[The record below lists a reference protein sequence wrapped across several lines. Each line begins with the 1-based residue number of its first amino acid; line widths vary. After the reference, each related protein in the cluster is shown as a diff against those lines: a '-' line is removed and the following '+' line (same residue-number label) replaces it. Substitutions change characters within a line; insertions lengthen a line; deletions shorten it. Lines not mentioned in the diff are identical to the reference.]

1 MDVSFSRA
9 GTASLTNECRL
20 PRCQGAAPGRHRAL
34 SRHALAARRSEL
46 SASSDLL
53 GLCARGHRH
62 EWGVEGRLAHALA
75 PLPLPPL
82 GQSRL
87 RSRARPQ
94 RRAPPLRAVAL
105 WPLDRHAKPPV
116 TRGPK
121 PGKSRGIRSISYL
134 RWYAGV
140 RGATHDFPDIS

>member
-20 PRCQGAAPGRHRAL
+20 SRCQGAAPGRHRAL

-46 SASSDLL
+46 SVSAELL

-62 EWGVEGRLAHALA
+62 EWGVEGRLARVLA
-75 PLPLPPL
+75 PLPLSPL
-82 GQSRL
+82 GRCWR

-94 RRAPPLRAVAL
+94 RRAPPVRAVAL
-105 WPLDRHAKPPV
+105 RALDRHAKPPV
-116 TRGPK
+116 TRVSK

-140 RGATHDFPDIS
+140 RGAMACRKFP